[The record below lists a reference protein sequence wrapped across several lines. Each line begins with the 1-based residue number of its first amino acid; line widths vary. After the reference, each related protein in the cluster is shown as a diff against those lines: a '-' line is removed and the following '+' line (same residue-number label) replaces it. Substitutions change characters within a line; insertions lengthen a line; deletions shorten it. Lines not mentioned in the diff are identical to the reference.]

1 MQGVYCVLCM
11 CLVSCV
17 LCVYH
22 VCPPIYSTPQV
33 YYFGGPDTVGICE
46 QGGRSFKLYNTDCQF
61 IADIKLDDLHG
72 KGWQNKQR
80 NDSRIPGRAST
91 RGSKAR
97 GATGSIAG
105 RKGGGAGTIA
115 PDTVL
120 CGEHIP
126 QLGSYV
132 VSSSN
137 LQVRRGKEKKEAV
150 VRGCC
155 SGVAAT
161 NHFYNDDGGGS
172 GMVRTSC

>member
-1 MQGVYCVLCM
+1 MQGVSYIVYG
-11 CLVSCV
+11 VSCI
-17 LCVYH
+17 VYGVSCIVYGVSCIVYGVSCMASH
-22 VCPPIYSTPQV
+22 TLHPQV

-72 KGWQNKQR
+72 KGWKNKQT
-80 NDSRIPGRAST
+80 NDSRAPGRAST
-91 RGSKAR
+91 RGGKAR
-97 GATGSIAG
+97 GTTGSIAG
-105 RKGGGAGTIA
+105 RRGGAGGGTTA

-137 LQVRRGKEKKEAV
+137 LQVRREKEKKETV
-150 VRGCC
+150 FYSLLWVCGC
-155 SGVAAT
+155 V
-161 NHFYNDDGGGS
+161 Y
-172 GMVRTSC
+172 

>member
-1 MQGVYCVLCM
+1 MYIPMYILNAGCIVYRVW
-11 CLVSCV
+11 
-17 LCVYH
+17 
-22 VCPPIYSTPQV
+22 PPILYPQV

-72 KGWQNKQR
+72 KGWKNKQT
-80 NDSRIPGRAST
+80 NDSRAPGRAST
-91 RGSKAR
+91 RGGNAR

-105 RKGGGAGTIA
+105 RRGGGGAGTTA

-137 LQVRRGKEKKEAV
+137 LQVRREKEKKEAV
-150 VRGCC
+150 FYSLLCECGC
-155 SGVAAT
+155 V
-161 NHFYNDDGGGS
+161 Y
-172 GMVRTSC
+172 